1 MPRRAK
7 KSLRSWSTFALWLLV
22 AACAQQPARNTA
34 VRSDQRSMPANLSGL
49 WGRDYFRG
57 DDVNKALEQWFRR
70 LRRTAPDLRPAGL
83 PELDNA
89 GTISSTRDV
98 DSILALA
105 RLADELTRPRYFT
118 ISQTDHEISVEREN
132 DFDIVCEFYD
142 GVAQGAKTPY
152 GNEICGWNGDQFI
165 SRLILP
171 DGLLVSHRFTVAP
184 EGDELHV
191 ATTVSLRNTGMSFTL
206 SRFYNKY
213 EPSNPLFTCIDT
225 LSRNRVCTTEEG
237 SPLLD

>member
-1 MPRRAK
+1 MPK
-7 KSLRSWSTFALWLLV
+7 CTKISLRLWSTLVLWLLV
-22 AACAQQPARNTA
+22 AACAQQPARDTA
-34 VRSDQRSMPANLSGL
+34 VRISQSSMPVNLSGL

-57 DDVNKALEQWFRR
+57 DDVNRALDQWFRR
-70 LRRTAPDLRPAGL
+70 LRRTAPDYRPAGL

-89 GTISSTRDV
+89 GTVTSSRDV
-98 DSILALA
+98 NSILALA

-118 ISQTDHEISVEREN
+118 ISQTEHEISVEREN
-132 DFDIVCEFYD
+132 DFDIFCEFYD
-142 GVAQGAKTPY
+142 GVAQGAKTAY
-152 GNEICGWNGDQFI
+152 GEEICGWNGDQFI
-165 SRLILP
+165 SRLILL

-184 EGDELHV
+184 DGDELHV

-213 EPSNPLFTCIDT
+213 APSGSLFNCIDT
-225 LSRNRVCTTEEG
+225 LSRNRLCSTDED

>member
-1 MPRRAK
+1 LCV
-7 KSLRSWSTFALWLLV
+7 SL
-22 AACAQQPARNTA
+22 AACAQQPALETA
-34 VRSDQRSMPANLSGL
+34 APTEQSSMPANLNGL

-57 DDVNKALEQWFRR
+57 DDVNRALDRWFQR
-70 LRRTAPDLRPAGL
+70 LRRAAPDLRPAGL

-89 GTISSTRDV
+89 GIVTSSRDI

-105 RLADELTRPRYFT
+105 RLADEITRLRYFT
-118 ISQTDHEISVEREN
+118 ISQTEHEISIEREN
-132 DFDIVCEFYD
+132 DFDVSCEFYD

-152 GNEICGWNGDQFI
+152 GQEICGWAGDQFI

-171 DGLLVSHRFTVAP
+171 DGLLVSHRYTVAP
-184 EGDELHV
+184 GGEELHV
-191 ATTVSLRNTGMSFTL
+191 ATTVTSRSTGMSFTL

-213 EPSNPLFTCIDT
+213 DPSSPLFTCIDT
-225 LSRNRVCTTEEG
+225 LSQNRVCTTEEG

>member
-1 MPRRAK
+1 MPKRTK
-7 KSLRSWSTFALWLLV
+7 IPLRSWGTLAVWLLV
-22 AACAQQPARNTA
+22 AACTQQPTRATA
-34 VRSDQRSMPANLSGL
+34 VRSNQSSMPADLSGL

-57 DDVNKALEQWFRR
+57 DDVNRALDQWFRR
-70 LRRTAPDLRPAGL
+70 LRRAAPDLRPAGL

-89 GTISSTRDV
+89 GTISSSRDV
-98 DSILALA
+98 TSILALA

-118 ISQTDHEISVEREN
+118 ILQTEHEISVERED
-132 DFDIVCEFYD
+132 DFDIFCGFYD
-142 GVAQGAKTPY
+142 GVAQGAKTSY
-152 GNEICGWNGDQFI
+152 GEEICGWNGDQFV

-191 ATTVSLRNTGMSFTL
+191 ATTVSSSTAGMSFTL
-206 SRFYNKY
+206 SRFYKKY
-213 EPSNPLFTCIDT
+213 EPSGSLFNCIDT
-225 LSRNRVCTTEEG
+225 LSRNRVCSTEEG

>member
-1 MPRRAK
+1 MPRRTRI
-7 KSLRSWSTFALWLLV
+7 SPRPWTVLVPLLLV
-22 AACAQQPARNTA
+22 VACSQQPARDVAARGNQ
-34 VRSDQRSMPANLSGL
+34 SSMHANLSGL

-57 DDVNKALEQWFRR
+57 DDVNRALDQWFRR
-70 LRRTAPDLRPAGL
+70 LRRSTPDLRPAGL

-89 GTISSTRDV
+89 GTISSSRDV
-98 DSILALA
+98 DSIFALA

-118 ISQTDHEISVEREN
+118 ISQTEYEISVERED
-132 DFDIVCEFYD
+132 DFDISCQFD
-142 GVAQGAKTPY
+142 SGVAQGATTLY
-152 GNEICGWNGDQFI
+152 GEEICGWSGEQFI

-184 EGDELHV
+184 QGEELHV

-213 EPSNPLFTCIDT
+213 EPSRSLFSCVDT
-225 LSRNRVCTTEEG
+225 LSRNQVCTTEEG